1 MIQHNCTGILLAGGE
16 SKRFNGAQKSDL
28 IVGQSRIIDRLMT
41 VFRTLF
47 TEIII
52 VSNQPDTFLEW
63 DALIVTD
70 IYQERSSLTGLH
82 TGLFYTQTEHAFITA
97 CDAPFL
103 NRDLVTLLCGYRDHR
118 TDVIIPKTKLGYE
131 PLCAIYSRRI
141 LQPVQ
146 NALDRNKLKISG
158 LFGKLTVKE
167 IPESVLRKLD
177 PDLIS
182 FYNINTPEDLE
193 SANRKFAN
201 YGS

>member
-16 SKRFNGAQKSDL
+16 SRRFKGAEKSNL
-28 IVGQSRIIDRLMT
+28 KVGNQRIIDRLMA
-41 VFRTLF
+41 VFKALF
-47 TEIII
+47 TDIII
-52 VSNQPDTFLEW
+52 VSNQPRTFLEW

-70 IYQERSSLTGLH
+70 IYNTRSSLTGLH
-82 TGLFYTQTEHAFITA
+82 TGLFYTQSEHAFITA

-103 NRDLVTLLCGYRDHR
+103 NINLVNKLLGYIDHQ

-146 NALDRNKLKISG
+146 NALDRQKLKISS
-158 LFGKLTVKE
+158 LFSRLAVKE
-167 IPESVLRKLD
+167 IPESVLRKID

-182 FYNINTPEDLE
+182 FYNINTPVDLE
-193 SANRKFAN
+193 LANRKLADHGN
-201 YGS
+201 

>member
-16 SKRFNGAQKSDL
+16 SKRFNGAQKSNL
-28 IVGQSRIIDRLMT
+28 LVGQSRIIDRLMA
-41 VFRTLF
+41 VLKALF
-47 TEIII
+47 TDIII
-52 VSNQPDTFLEW
+52 VSNQPQTFIEW

-70 IYQERSSLTGLH
+70 IYKKRSSLTGIH
-82 TGLFYTQTEHAFITA
+82 TGLFYAQTEHAFIAA
-97 CDAPFL
+97 CDAPYL
-103 NRDLVTLLCGYRDHR
+103 NLDLVTTLCEYIDQR

-167 IPESVLRKLD
+167 IPESVLRKID

-182 FYNINTPEDLE
+182 FYNINTPKDLE
-193 SANRKFAN
+193 LANSKFAN
-201 YGS
+201 HGN

>member
-16 SKRFNGAQKSDL
+16 SKRFNGAQKSNL

-41 VFRTLF
+41 VLKTLF
-47 TEIII
+47 ADIII
-52 VSNQPDTFLEW
+52 VSNQPHTFVEW

-70 IYQERSSLTGLH
+70 IYAKRSSLTGIH
-82 TGLFYTQTEHAFITA
+82 TGLFYTQTDHAFITA

-103 NRDLVTLLCGYRDHR
+103 NIDLVTKLCGYIDQQ
-118 TDVIIPKTKLGYE
+118 TDVIIPKVKLGYE
-131 PLCAIYSRRI
+131 PLCAIYSRQI

-158 LFGKLTVKE
+158 LFSKLAVKE
-167 IPESVLRKLD
+167 IPESVLRKID

-201 YGS
+201 NGN